1 MDRFATVE
9 EKQIFGYIVK
19 QPYLGWIIYPNI
31 YEYNLS
37 DKEAWNIC
45 LTFLND

>member
-19 QPYLGWIIYPNI
+19 QPYLGFIRIYTNIIYQTKRHGI
-31 YEYNLS
+31 F
-37 DKEAWNIC
+37 A
-45 LTFLND
+45 